1 MAKVLKDLS
10 QLPRSSFKPSDP
22 VKKPPPPKS
31 PDDDARAVLAYFS
44 KKGQTAEVPA
54 EAQTDDGEAAKLKA
68 LEETIRKLTDAKEKA
83 ETRALIAEQNLAKTA
98 VARTKAED
106 EVKRLQ
112 GECGRLQGEA
122 RKRAEAETRPEET
135 APATPIE
142 APPANGLLILPKSFA
157 EVFDG
162 ELREMVLAALAD
174 ARDAAKQSGKT
185 RRTAALD
192 AVLAVNRSS
201 GELDRRRTELQ
212 QILKNYD
219 HTSDPAV
226 LSKLGFKLIR
236 KRTHWILDYAG
247 VRLTLSKTPS
257 DFRANRNKASV
268 IENKCF

>member
-1 MAKVLKDLS
+1 MTKVLKDLS
-10 QLPRSSFKPSDP
+10 QLPRSSFKPADP

-31 PDDDARAVLAYFS
+31 PDDDARAALAYFS
-44 KKGQTAEVPA
+44 KKGQAA
-54 EAQTDDGEAAKLKA
+54 EAPTEARTDNAEATKLKA

-83 ETRALIAEQNLAKTA
+83 ETRALIAERDLAEIA
-98 VARTKAED
+98 VAWTKAEE
-106 EVKRLQ
+106 EVKRMQ

-122 RKRAEAETRPEET
+122 RKKAEAETRPEET

-142 APPANGLLILPKSFA
+142 APPSNGLLILPKSFA

-174 ARDAAKQSGKT
+174 ARDVAKQSAKT
-185 RRTAALD
+185 RRTAVLD
-192 AVLAVNRSS
+192 AVLAANRSS

-219 HTSDPAV
+219 HTTDPAV

>member
-142 APPANGLLILPKSFA
+142 APPANGLFVLPKSFA
-157 EVFDG
+157 ELYYLKV
-162 ELREMVLAALAD
+162 LPRCSMVNSARWCWRRLQMPATQPNKVARPAAQ
-174 ARDAAKQSGKT
+174 R
-185 RRTAALD
+185 
-192 AVLAVNRSS
+192 
-201 GELDRRRTELQ
+201 
-212 QILKNYD
+212 
-219 HTSDPAV
+219 
-226 LSKLGFKLIR
+226 LSMPFWR
-236 KRTHWILDYAG
+236 
-247 VRLTLSKTPS
+247 
-257 DFRANRNKASV
+257 
-268 IENKCF
+268 